1 MSNENLYWA
10 NKLKDD
16 EYYTLYEDVEKEL
29 QHYNFEGKRIFLPCD
44 TKESAFWKYFSENFS
59 TLKLLSLR
67 ALHLE
72 EPTSYVLA
80 VNQATS
86 GSAHVC
92 KKYLT
97 NNGDFFGEMGQDFLQ
112 ECDIV
117 VTNPPFSRYR
127 EFVNSTLAAGKDF
140 ILIGNENSIVAK
152 DMFPL
157 FQQNKIHY
165 GYNNVKCFM
174 RPDGTTTTFGNVA
187 WFTNLPV
194 SRPDRFNATAEP
206 GEIQYMENYEAAN
219 FDRLKDV
226 PKDYEGVMGVP
237 ITYIKKHNPDKY
249 TILGLAS
256 GSSRK
261 HKLYGSVPYHPHPN
275 DKGGA
280 AIVNGKNKYNRVLIQ
295 KIQNQE

>member
-16 EYYTLYEDVEKEL
+16 EFYTLYEDIEKEL
-29 QHYNFEGKRIFLPCD
+29 RHYNFEGKKIFLPCD
-44 TKESAFWKYFSENFS
+44 TEESAFWEYFSDNFS
-59 TLKLLSLR
+59 QLKLRSLY

-72 EPTSYVLA
+72 EPKTYVL
-80 VNQATS
+80 TISKKS
-86 GSAHVC
+86 GGVLETT
-92 KKYLT
+92 KDYLSS
-97 NNGDFFGEMGQDFLQ
+97 NGDFFGERGQALLR
-112 ECDIV
+112 ECDVV

-127 EFVNSTLAAGKDF
+127 EFVSSILAAGKDF
-140 ILIGNENSIVAK
+140 ILIGNENSVVAK

-157 FQQNKIHY
+157 FLQDKIHY
-165 GYNNVKCFM
+165 GYNNVKLFM
-174 RPDGTTTTFGNVA
+174 RPDGTTKTFGNVA
-187 WFTNLPV
+187 WFTSLSV
-194 SRPDRFNATAEP
+194 SRPDRFNATAES

-219 FDRLKDV
+219 FDRLRDV

-261 HKLYGSVPYHPHPN
+261 YKLYGPVPYHPHPN

-280 AIVNGKNKYNRVLIQ
+280 AIVNGKNKYNRIFIQ
-295 KIQNQE
+295 KLQEHE